1 MTYITILWSFL
12 STKLGRYALLAAIAA
27 SIVFGAY
34 IKGRSDYKEVCEARA
49 AAELLRQADISA
61 RAIAI
66 ANSRIAA
73 LEAESDALEKKLQE
87 VQDEADKDP
96 AAVINGIGPDSVRRI
111 DQIR

>member
-1 MTYITILWSFL
+1 MVYLSLVWSFL
-12 STKLGRYALLAAIAA
+12 ATKLGRYAAIGGVCALAL
-27 SIVFGAY
+27 IVAY
-34 IKGRSDYKEVCEARA
+34 VKGRSDYKEVCEARA

-66 ANSRIAA
+66 ANSRIEA

-111 DQIR
+111 DQVR